1 MMMNQYLC
9 AARVLGPLAVGF
21 GLLAAPHF
29 LSAEEPCPHHD
40 HSAMAAA
47 EVSSEDS
54 LYQSGILW
62 QDQFDRTL
70 PVTTLAGQP
79 VLVTM
84 VYTRCATACPVLVED
99 IKQIHSAFADQGTDA
114 QVLVV
119 SLDHERDDAAHLH
132 AFAERHGANR
142 EGWHF
147 VSGSAAD
154 IRTWAA
160 LLGVRYRRTTEGNYD
175 HSNVIA
181 VLDASGE
188 LVFRQEGLAQGPHK
202 AVEALARLPR

>member
-1 MMMNQYLC
+1 MKLMQTSRSPL
-9 AARVLGPLAVGF
+9 AGLFSGLLAVGV
-21 GLLAAPHF
+21 
-29 LSAEEPCPHHD
+29 LSSLPVWAEEPCPHHS
-40 HSAMAAA
+40 HSALEA
-47 EVSSEDS
+47 EVVTSAAS
-54 LYQSGILW
+54 LYQSDIQW
-62 QDQFDRTL
+62 RDQFDRAL
-70 PVTTLAGQP
+70 PVDALAGRP

-99 IKQIHSAFADQGTDA
+99 IKLIHRELLKQGSDA

-119 SLDHERDDAAHLH
+119 SLDHERDDASHLH
-132 AFAERHGANR
+132 AFAERHSANR

-160 LLGVRYRRTTEGNYD
+160 LLGVRYRQNSAGGYD

-181 VLDASGE
+181 ALDAQGE
-188 LVFRQEGLAQGPHK
+188 LVFRQEGLVQGPDK
-202 AVEALARLPR
+202 AVQALTTLPR